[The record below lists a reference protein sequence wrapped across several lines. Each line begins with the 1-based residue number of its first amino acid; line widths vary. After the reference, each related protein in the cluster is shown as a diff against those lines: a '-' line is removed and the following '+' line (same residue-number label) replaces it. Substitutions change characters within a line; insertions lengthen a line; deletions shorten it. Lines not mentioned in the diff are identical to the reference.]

1 MTVDP
6 QHSKSLG
13 FVFLLD
19 LKREVVPEVVE
30 RALEETSFQDT
41 TMAPGY
47 VVLDTVT
54 TADHQRS
61 AA

>member
-1 MTVDP
+1 MHATVDP

-47 VVLDTVT
+47 V
-54 TADHQRS
+54 Q
-61 AA
+61 